1 MEETALRPVQ
11 GSPPRLI
18 PQGGIADT
26 RRRAEGEGEKVLQSK
41 CRHVITY
48 LSVYFGRPKICNL
61 IKVFRRKV
69 TLG

>member
-26 RRRAEGEGEKVLQSK
+26 RRRAGEGEKVLQSK
-41 CRHVITY
+41 CRHVVTY

>member
-26 RRRAEGEGEKVLQSK
+26 RGGQKERERKFSS
-41 CRHVITY
+41 R
-48 LSVYFGRPKICNL
+48 SVGTLLPIYPF
-61 IKVFRRKV
+61 
-69 TLG
+69 TLGVLRSAT